1 MDFHALL
8 PLTMTTLGGFL
19 VAALIIAVTPGPDT
33 ALTLRNTLVHGSGA
47 GLATAWGSAAG
58 MFAHTFAVV
67 FGVAALL
74 AVSVTAFT
82 VFKVVGALYLFWLG
96 ILAFREAFR
105 KHVTRPLEGEA
116 TEATEATKLAEL
128 AEIAPSAPAPFV
140 TMLQRWG
147 PARLGASPFAQGVV
161 SAITNPKMA
170 VFMLTFLPQYLDP
183 TGFVIVQAVLL
194 TIIMAIVNIVWLS
207 LYVFALGFVAPVL
220 RRPRVRRFQ
229 EGLLGTV
236 FVSFGLRLATASQ

>member
-1 MDFHALL
+1 MDVHALL

-19 VAALIIAVTPGPDT
+19 VAALVIAVTPGPDT
-33 ALTLRNTLVHGSGA
+33 ALTLRNTLIHGSGA

-105 KHVTRPLEGEA
+105 KHVTRPLDS
-116 TEATEATKLAEL
+116 EATEATKH

-147 PARLGASPFAQGVV
+147 PARLGASPFAQGLV

-194 TIIMAIVNIVWLS
+194 T
-207 LYVFALGFVAPVL
+207 
-220 RRPRVRRFQ
+220 
-229 EGLLGTV
+229 
-236 FVSFGLRLATASQ
+236 

>member
-1 MDFHALL
+1 MDVHALL

-19 VAALIIAVTPGPDT
+19 VAALVIAVTPGPDT
-33 ALTLRNTLVHGSGA
+33 ALTLRNTLIHGSGA

-105 KHVTRPLEGEA
+105 KHVTRPLDS
-116 TEATEATKLAEL
+116 EATEATKH

-183 TGFVIVQAVLL
+183 TGI
-194 TIIMAIVNIVWLS
+194 TDC
-207 LYVFALGFVAPVL
+207 P
-220 RRPRVRRFQ
+220 
-229 EGLLGTV
+229 
-236 FVSFGLRLATASQ
+236 

>member
-1 MDFHALL
+1 MDVHALL

-19 VAALIIAVTPGPDT
+19 VAALVIAVTPGPDT

-96 ILAFREAFR
+96 VLAFREAFR
-105 KHVTRPLEGEA
+105 RHAPTPQDGEA
-116 TEATEATKLAEL
+116 TEVDKLAD
-128 AEIAPSAPAPFV
+128 IAPSAPAPFV
-140 TMLQRWG
+140 TMLLRWG

-161 SAITNPKMA
+161 SAVTNPKMA

-183 TGFVIVQAVLL
+183 AGYVIVQAVLL
-194 TIIMAIVNIVWLS
+194 TIIMAMVNIVWLS

-220 RRPRVRRFQ
+220 RRPGVRRFQ

>member
-1 MDFHALL
+1 
-8 PLTMTTLGGFL
+8 
-19 VAALIIAVTPGPDT
+19 
-33 ALTLRNTLVHGSGA
+33 
-47 GLATAWGSAAG
+47 
-58 MFAHTFAVV
+58 VV

-105 KHVTRPLEGEA
+105 KHVTRPLDSEA
-116 TEATEATKLAEL
+116 TEAPTLAEF
-128 AEIAPSAPAPFV
+128 APSAPAPFV

>member
-105 KHVTRPLEGEA
+105 KHVTRPLDSEA
-116 TEATEATKLAEL
+116 TEATTL

-194 TIIMAIVNIVWLS
+194 TIIMAIFNKVCFGFFWSCFGLS
-207 LYVFALGFVAPVL
+207 LVFL
-220 RRPRVRRFQ
+220 
-229 EGLLGTV
+229 
-236 FVSFGLRLATASQ
+236 

>member
-1 MDFHALL
+1 MDFHAVL

-33 ALTLRNTLVHGSGA
+33 ALTVRNTLIHGSGA

-105 KHVTRPLEGEA
+105 KHVTKPLDGDA
-116 TEATEATKLAEL
+116 TKATKLV
-128 AEIAPSAPAPFV
+128 EIAPSAPAPFV

-147 PARLGASPFAQGVV
+147 PARLGDAPFAQGVV

-183 TGFVIVQAVLL
+183 TGYVTVQAVLL
-194 TIIMAIVNIVWLS
+194 TVIMAIVNIVWLS

-229 EGLLGTV
+229 EGLLGAV

>member
-1 MDFHALL
+1 MRPGTGVYWPDVSGRPAKTGEDRRRRVLPIQIATVMDFHALL

-19 VAALIIAVTPGPDT
+19 VAALVIAVTPGPDT

-105 KHVTRPLEGEA
+105 KHVTRPLDSEA
-116 TEATEATKLAEL
+116 TEATTL

-183 TGFVIVQAVLL
+183 A
-194 TIIMAIVNIVWLS
+194 
-207 LYVFALGFVAPVL
+207 
-220 RRPRVRRFQ
+220 
-229 EGLLGTV
+229 
-236 FVSFGLRLATASQ
+236 

>member
-1 MDFHALL
+1 MDVHALL

-19 VAALIIAVTPGPDT
+19 IAALIIAVTPGPDT

-96 ILAFREAFR
+96 VLAFREAFR
-105 KHVTRPLEGEA
+105 RHAPTPQDREA
-116 TEATEATKLAEL
+116 TEADKLADKL
-128 AEIAPSAPAPFV
+128 ADIAPSAPAPFV

-161 SAITNPKMA
+161 SAVTNPKMA

-183 TGFVIVQAVLL
+183 AGYVIVQAILL
-194 TIIMAIVNIVWLS
+194 TSIMAMVNIVWLS